1 MTDDPTGRSIKAEIG
16 NVTQGQV
23 AVGEDITQSQT
34 VVNTSAP
41 PTAEELK
48 ELTAEFAK
56 LKAQVERDA
65 PPDVRDEA
73 VRQTEALQQATIAEK
88 PDVSVMASA
97 KKWFLDHAPGLL
109 GAVTSVVINPIVGK
123 IVDSAG
129 RGDRERVPE
138 VVPGGPIAAG
148 GSVTRDQRPRHF
160 SSAAASS
167 RSGVDWPSV
176 NVAWMARRVSSRS
189 ARAGSSA
196 IRASLTAARSCGLLA
211 P

>member
-1 MTDDPTGRSIKAEIG
+1 MTDDPAGRSIKAEIG

-129 RGDRERVPE
+129 QAIANEYRKWFPE
-138 VVPGGPIAAG
+138 APSQPAG
-148 GSVTRDQRPRHF
+148 Q
-160 SSAAASS
+160 
-167 RSGVDWPSV
+167 
-176 NVAWMARRVSSRS
+176 
-189 ARAGSSA
+189 
-196 IRASLTAARSCGLLA
+196 
-211 P
+211 